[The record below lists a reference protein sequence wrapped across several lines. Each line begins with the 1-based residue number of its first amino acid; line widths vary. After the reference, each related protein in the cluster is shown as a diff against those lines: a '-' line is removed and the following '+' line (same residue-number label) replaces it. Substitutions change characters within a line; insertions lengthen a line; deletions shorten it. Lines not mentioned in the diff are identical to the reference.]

1 MKKMKK
7 VFALL
12 VAMVMVMG
20 MTMTTMAAERKLT
33 SNITVKGLT
42 EGAKTKLD
50 AYQAVSYD
58 VKQNIWV
65 VAAWADDYIKLNDEK
80 TAYEITNAVEL
91 GKAAESQKP
100 TYTGTTTAQEYTFE
114 SAEIGAYVILAS
126 DDKETVYTT
135 MVAETYKDN
144 AEYIEAEDKTIF
156 AKADKVKLDKK
167 AKEGDNFIGRGEE
180 VEFTITT
187 TFPNYETPDSKDNT
201 FTIVDVPTGLD
212 ITKVTELTIGGAPF
226 EDYTVAEVDNGV
238 FTIDLTNAIGT
249 ENANAGKTVVVKYK
263 AIVTSDEGY
272 SNTANAFK
280 NDETYGEDTEEG
292 FTGDITLVKY
302 ALDKDNDDLTNNA
315 KLAGAKFKVHKGNK
329 DGEVLFFVKVG
340 DGVYKHALADE
351 EGAIDELEV
360 SAEGELKV
368 TGLGDGTYFFEET
381 KAPDGYSINEDGATV
396 TIEGSATENVSMD
409 TYVIDTKLSS
419 LPSTGGIGTTI
430 FTIGGCVIM
439 IAAAG
444 LFFASRKKEN
454 K

>member
-135 MVAETYKDN
+135 MVAETYRDN